1 MSEYRSTQ
9 ESPLS
14 PQTSP
19 IIEPYLDDAD
29 TATFP
34 VLDIRSPPVL
44 VRARTMEEMKS
55 VLPVPLTRHGSS
67 ILDSMAKS
75 SETAIGNL
83 TLGSSSSTGR
93 THLTERAM
101 GVITSNPS
109 SRQGS
114 PAVAMKSRETTPMM
128 VEDEHH
134 LALHSSQQHA
144 STSGFPQRYPNYV
157 LEASPSP
164 SDCTSSSEEARN
176 LTEILADTVATYCSD
191 SDDDYTPD
199 ADTTVDDFS
208 NRVDSSSGEED
219 DDDSFTEIDADNIN
233 VLDAPYIEPFFSQ
246 FGGRCSPDDYVSN
259 ELTDDHVE
267 MIIEEA
273 RAYGIFTDNVD
284 MCIDRVIGR
293 YIMGNI
299 FSVSQLLAAF
309 NPDLNTDG
317 DEWTERKL
325 MMKLTEELL
334 VALRRKRLTNIHT
347 LEQVVQLLRDSKR
360 IMVLTGAGVS
370 VSCGIP
376 DFRSPDGIYSRL
388 QEFNLRD
395 PQQMFDLS
403 FFKRRPE
410 IFYSFAREIFP
421 SNFIPSPSHSFI
433 KLLEDKGKLLRNYTQ
448 NIDTLEQRAGIQK
461 ILQCHG
467 SFATASCLRCR
478 RQVPGDDIKEAIFN
492 QEVAYC
498 TVCPPPSPSDFAPK
512 FREAYYSSDEES
524 DSDSDDSTF
533 SAPPPPPLMKPD
545 IIFFK
550 EQLTSVFHDCLDE
563 DRDQVDLLIVM
574 GTSLKVAPVNSIID
588 ALPAGIPQIL
598 INRTPL
604 THMEFDVQLLGD
616 SDTIVAELCRMAGWE
631 LKHEKLPDGTS
642 NVLDMD
648 SNTNL
653 DGSGKGGRAHWEH
666 FEPYTYVFE
675 GGSLEDIEYEV
686 MLAQIAQQGL
696 SRDLDMFRESDG
708 SDADDEGL
716 DASTHFQGTRFVS
729 VDPMETDES
738 QGTVRGSLSSV
749 SEAMGGKGVPPDTAT
764 GTTEPR
770 SGDSTEI
777 HLAHPEDSF
786 ASQDYSQ
793 RLRSDDEAEI
803 IDKYTEK
810 MPRDMCEG
818 RSMSISDGPHDSA
831 AIGHGQEF
839 ENSFMLEHRSDAEL
853 RAIMEDPLLEEEQEG
868 KRESDDSDNETLS
881 FHTPN
886 GSFQAPGFLGSQ
898 SVLRLEEDDEDLAGL
913 SQQSFHE
920 ADLFSQ

>member
-1 MSEYRSTQ
+1 
-9 ESPLS
+9 
-14 PQTSP
+14 
-19 IIEPYLDDAD
+19 
-29 TATFP
+29 
-34 VLDIRSPPVL
+34 
-44 VRARTMEEMKS
+44 MEEMKT
-55 VLPVPLTRHGSS
+55 VLPVPFTRHGSS

-134 LALHSSQQHA
+134 LSIHSSQQHGSA
-144 STSGFPQRYPNYV
+144 LGFPQRYPNHA

-199 ADTTVDDFS
+199 ADTTVDELS
-208 NRVDSSSGEED
+208 NRVDSSSGEEE

-233 VLDAPYIEPFFSQ
+233 VPDLPYIEPFVSQ
-246 FGGRCSPDDYVSN
+246 FGSRCSPDDYVGN
-259 ELTDDHVE
+259 ELTDDYVE
-267 MIIEEA
+267 TIIDEA
-273 RAYGIFTDNVD
+273 RTFG
-284 MCIDRVIGR
+284 IDRVIGR
-293 YIMGNI
+293 YILGNI
-299 FSVSQLLAAF
+299 FSANQLLAAL

-317 DEWTERKL
+317 DEWTERRL

-347 LEQVVQLLRDSKR
+347 LEQVVQLLRESKR

-403 FFKRRPE
+403 FFKKRPE

-421 SNFIPSPSHSFI
+421 SNFMPSPSHSFI

-524 DSDSDDSTF
+524 DSDSDGSTF
-533 SAPPPPPLMKPD
+533 NAPPPPPLMKPD

-550 EQLTSVFHDCLDE
+550 EQLTSAFHDCLDE

-631 LKHEKLPDGTS
+631 LRHEKLPDGTS
-642 NVLDMD
+642 NVPDMD
-648 SNTNL
+648 TNTNL

-696 SRDLDMFRESDG
+696 SRDLDMLRESDG

-716 DASTHFQGTRFVS
+716 DASTHFQGTRFGS

-738 QGTVRGSLSSV
+738 QSTVRGSLPAAI
-749 SEAMGGKGVPPDTAT
+749 EAIGATEVHPGVAT

-770 SGDSTEI
+770 SGDLAEI
-777 HLAHPEDSF
+777 HLVHPEDPF

-793 RLRSDDEAEI
+793 RLRSDDEVEI

-810 MPRDMCEG
+810 MPRDISEG
-818 RSMSISDGPHDSA
+818 RSMSISDGSHDSA
-831 AIGHGQEF
+831 GAGHGHDF

-853 RAIMEDPLLEEEQEG
+853 RAIIEDPLLEEEQEG
-868 KRESDDSDNETLS
+868 ATRESDESDNETLS

-886 GSFQAPGFLGSQ
+886 GSFQTPGFLGSQ
-898 SVLRLEEDDEDLAGL
+898 SVLSLEEDDEDLAGL